1 MHIPSNKSTSRRRAV
16 YYQDARCSLRIAQ
29 IRRFSILPCL
39 YRDRHVDSN
48 DTRTHLPSLTI
59 LRLVLNHSCCSSD
72 HTSHHYS
79 IPLRATAYTIA
90 YRVPRAPHV
99 PTSRVNPSPHNIQ
112 HDIAQRT
119 GQYQFHTV
127 MLTAPRGRGD
137 SCRMFLIVE
146 TATVSKLFSNHLSA
160 NWRKCSNQ
168 PPVCPL
174 AKTGKL
180 VAVVGFQ
187 RGRVREACCRGLWDK
202 RGKARSL
209 NLHQSPRISSHTLS
223 SALHEVTLVPTTML
237 VPCPRCQGLSRP
249 DMEYLDPGRS
259 RCIYYH

>member
-1 MHIPSNKSTSRRRAV
+1 
-16 YYQDARCSLRIAQ
+16 
-29 IRRFSILPCL
+29 
-39 YRDRHVDSN
+39 
-48 DTRTHLPSLTI
+48 
-59 LRLVLNHSCCSSD
+59 
-72 HTSHHYS
+72 
-79 IPLRATAYTIA
+79 
-90 YRVPRAPHV
+90 
-99 PTSRVNPSPHNIQ
+99 
-112 HDIAQRT
+112 
-119 GQYQFHTV
+119 
-127 MLTAPRGRGD
+127 MLTAPMGRGD
-137 SCRMFLIVE
+137 SCRMFLIVSRLPQYQNCFQITSPPIGE
-146 TATVSKLFSNHLSA
+146 
-160 NWRKCSNQ
+160 KCANQ

-187 RGRVREACCRGLWDK
+187 RGRVREACCRELSDK

-237 VPCPRCQGLSRP
+237 VPCPRGQGLSRP